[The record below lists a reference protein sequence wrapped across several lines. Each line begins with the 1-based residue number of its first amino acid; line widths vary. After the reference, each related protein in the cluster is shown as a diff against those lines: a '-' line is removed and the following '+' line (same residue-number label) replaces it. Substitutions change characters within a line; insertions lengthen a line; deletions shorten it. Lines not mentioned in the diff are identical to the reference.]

1 MRGNPAKPLV
11 VLAAFLIGLG
21 LSLWLGRLPTHVAGR
36 AGEFGGQQPESVH
49 RYARLA
55 CMSPAAV
62 EITFALGA
70 GDRVVGVSQHTK
82 WPPEALDRPE
92 CGAFINPS
100 FERILA
106 LRADLIITQ
115 GRAEDLTEF
124 GDANGIDVISLALTD
139 LESIFA
145 ETRRLGRLLEA
156 EAEADLVCAR
166 MRAPLAKVAVR
177 VQDLP
182 PVRVLLVVGREPGA
196 LNDIYS
202 VASGTFLHDLIEL
215 AGGVNLAADLP
226 SRYAIIS
233 KEALIERAPE
243 VIVEL
248 HGEGADE
255 AARQEALKL
264 WQGLPTVPA
273 VRRGRVYVIE
283 ATYAMIPGPRVVQL
297 AETLAELLHGGEA
310 Q

>member
-36 AGEFGGQQPESVH
+36 AGESGGQQPESVH
-49 RYARLA
+49 RYARLV

-156 EAEADLVCAR
+156 ESEADLVCAR
-166 MRAPLAKVAVR
+166 MRAPLAKVAAR
-177 VQDLP
+177 ARDLP

-202 VASGTFLHDLIEL
+202 VAGGTFLHDLIEL

-226 SRYAIIS
+226 SPYAIIS
-233 KEALIERAPE
+233 KEAVLERAPE

-255 AARQEALKL
+255 EARQEALKL